1 MAEKA
6 RSIVCRYDGNAFTP
20 LPVETMSNNE
30 NVNSLFIALR
40 TTLARAVSHIVP
52 PREVEDIVQETYVR
66 VCQVGERDD
75 IHHPRSFML
84 RTARNLA
91 LDHRKR
97 SESRLADSMEDLQED
112 LQELSTGVD
121 DTYDRVAANQEF
133 GYFCE
138 AVRQLPQQCRKAFVL
153 RKVYG
158 YSQKEIAD
166 SLGISENTVEKHIA
180 TGIKRCT
187 GYMMALKAGDL
198 HDVSRQ
204 SVSNSQMADE
214 PSHEEAPMAKAGVGH
229 E

>member
-1 MAEKA
+1 ML
-6 RSIVCRYDGNAFTP
+6 
-20 LPVETMSNNE
+20 LPVLAKIMSDNE
-30 NVNSLFIALR
+30 NVNSVFMALR

-97 SESRLADSMEDLQED
+97 SESRLADSMEDLQELATSAD
-112 LQELSTGVD
+112 E
-121 DTYDRVAANQEF
+121 TYDRVAANQEF

-158 YSQKEIAD
+158 YSQKEIAV

-180 TGIKRCT
+180 MGIKRCT
-187 GYMMALKAGDL
+187 GFMMALTSGQPQKSKGL
-198 HDVSRQ
+198 T
-204 SVSNSQMADE
+204 ADAL
-214 PSHEEAPMAKAGVGH
+214 PPEEAPLAQAGVSH

>member
-97 SESRLADSMEDLQED
+97 SESMEDLQED

-214 PSHEEAPMAKAGVGH
+214 PSHEEVPMAKAGVGH

>member
-6 RSIVCRYDGNAFTP
+6 RSIVCRYDGNAFKH

-214 PSHEEAPMAKAGVGH
+214 PSHEEVPMAKAGVGH